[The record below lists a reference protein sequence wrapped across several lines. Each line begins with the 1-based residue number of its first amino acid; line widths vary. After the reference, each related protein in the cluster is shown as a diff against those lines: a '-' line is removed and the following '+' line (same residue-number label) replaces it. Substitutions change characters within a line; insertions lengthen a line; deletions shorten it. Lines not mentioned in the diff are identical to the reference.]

1 MSQKNKLTYLVII
14 IIVILLLI
22 VIFSSR
28 RQEEEYFDEEIEGF
42 TPQEISDLEAAPEIE
57 VMEEPIEVAPGA
69 SLVSEE
75 GVVLTKEGEATTT
88 DDVGVG
94 SKDAPQ
100 QSKILEEEEREE
112 VAKNALNMEVSR
124 ETGFVPNVF
133 RVKPGQAVTIL
144 LTVTDNQKHIFRF
157 KDSRLRAVAVTVKAG
172 ESRAI
177 TFNAPAQI
185 GPYEFIC
192 GDPSHSATGQMIV
205 SQE

>member
-1 MSQKNKLTYLVII
+1 MSQRNKLIYLII
-14 IIVILLLI
+14 TIIVILFLVVVLTP
-22 VIFSSR
+22 
-28 RQEEEYFDEEIEGF
+28 RQEEKYIEEEVEGF
-42 TPQEISDLEAAPEIE
+42 TLKEISDLEAAPEIE
-57 VMEEPIEVAPGA
+57 VTEEPIVVAPGA
-69 SLVSEE
+69 SLVDQE
-75 GVVLTKEGEATTT
+75 GVVLTEEGEAVNS

-100 QSKILEEEEREE
+100 QSEILEEEKKEQ
-112 VAKNALNMEVSR
+112 VAENSLNMEVSR

-177 TFNAPAQI
+177 TFNAPTQI
-185 GPYEFIC
+185 GSYEFIC
-192 GDPSHSATGQMIV
+192 GDPSHSATGQMV
-205 SQE
+205 VVNE

>member
-1 MSQKNKLTYLVII
+1 MSKKNKLIYLVIAV
-14 IIVILLLI
+14 IVIILLI
-22 VIFSSR
+22 VVLTP
-28 RQEEEYFDEEIEGF
+28 RQEEEYIEEEVEGF
-42 TPQEISDLEAAPEIE
+42 TPEEISDLEAAPEIE
-57 VMEEPIEVAPGA
+57 VVEEPIEVAPGS
-69 SLVSEE
+69 SLVDQE
-75 GVVLTKEGEATTT
+75 GIVLTEEGEATIA

-100 QSKILEEEEREE
+100 QSEILGEEEKEQ
-112 VAKNALNMEVSR
+112 VAENALNMEVSR
-124 ETGFVPNVF
+124 EAGFVPNIF

-185 GPYEFIC
+185 GSYEFIC
-192 GDPSHSATGQMIV
+192 GDPSHNATGQMIV
-205 SQE
+205 VNE